1 MNIANLKKL
10 NLSMILA
17 IIFILISHNIIND
30 CKDISTSVIY
40 IYNSF
45 DYENLIDVYSIAIY
59 AIPLALSTFIITLS
73 CNSFYENYIFLVT
86 RLGGQKIFNEKL
98 FIKAISETFW
108 LTLSIYLFT
117 ILFIYFQG
125 NTSIGELSL
134 IVFSFVINYSLVL
147 FLVICTLT
155 FRIYYSYSISI
166 TFTYLI
172 EISFLVIGLFFEYFQ
187 LNRLFHYNPL
197 MNSIL
202 FFHNKPGV
210 NTMCISFKSIVINL
224 AFIVIVSILY
234 NILSR
239 KKEEN

>member
-10 NLSMILA
+10 SLSMALA
-17 IIFILISHNIIND
+17 IIFILISYNIINN

-86 RLGGQKIFNEKL
+86 RLGGQKIFNRKL
-98 FIKAISETFW
+98 LTKAISETFW
-108 LTLSIYLFT
+108 FILSFYLFT

-125 NTSIGELSL
+125 NTSIGELNL
-134 IVFSFVINYSLVL
+134 IIFSFIINYSIVL

-166 TFTYLI
+166 TLTYLI

-197 MNSIL
+197 MNSIM

>member
-10 NLSMILA
+10 SLSMALA
-17 IIFILISHNIIND
+17 IIFILISYNIINN

-59 AIPLALSTFIITLS
+59 AIPLALCTFIITLS

-117 ILFIYFQG
+117 ILFIYLQG

-166 TFTYLI
+166 TLTYLI

-197 MNSIL
+197 MNSIM